1 MKSTAFDVDLE
12 SRAQLLIA
20 FPRILIMAGEI
31 TARAGDAL
39 IFEEFGLNVAK
50 FSLLATL
57 SHCGGQLSMSELK
70 DQARMMRSQSNL
82 TQMVDDLEARHLLQR
97 ISSKEDRRV
106 SLVEITDEGRALTER
121 VMVKYFEIMDV
132 YLKDFPTNELRDTVM
147 VMIKW
152 IWKAGDAAGVG
163 HLRPTPNPFDEA

>member
-1 MKSTAFDVDLE
+1 MV
-12 SRAQLLIA
+12 A

-39 IFEEFGLNVAK
+39 IFEHFGLNVAK
-50 FSLLATL
+50 YSLLATL
-57 SHCGGQLSMSELK
+57 SHCGGQLSMSALK
-70 DQARMMRSQSNL
+70 DQARMMRSSSNL
-82 TQMVDDLEARHLLQR
+82 TQMVDDLENRHLLLR

-106 SLVEITDEGRALTER
+106 SLVEITAEGRALSEQ

-132 YLKDFPTNELRDTVM
+132 YLKDFPTNELREAVM
-147 VMIKW
+147 AMIKW

-163 HLRPTPNPFDEA
+163 HLRPTAAPFDEN